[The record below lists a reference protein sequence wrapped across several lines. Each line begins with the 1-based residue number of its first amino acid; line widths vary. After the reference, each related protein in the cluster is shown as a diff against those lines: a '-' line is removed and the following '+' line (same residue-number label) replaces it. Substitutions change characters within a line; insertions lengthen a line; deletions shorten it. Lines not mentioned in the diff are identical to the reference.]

1 MSSSHVYDVKK
12 IQKIKF
18 KDLFESQNQP
28 LQNTENYTLNIS
40 SKNLT
45 ETTLTLSLT
54 FYIDLNNY
62 PSFICLFV
70 QIMIAA

>member
-1 MSSSHVYDVKK
+1 MLSSHVYDVKK
-12 IQKIKF
+12 IQKMKF

-45 ETTLTLSLT
+45 ETTLTL
-54 FYIDLNNY
+54 
-62 PSFICLFV
+62 
-70 QIMIAA
+70 